1 MSMIDDEF
9 AAAERRVK
17 TLTKRPS
24 NQVLL
29 QLYSLYKQGREGD
42 AQGERPGMM
51 DFVERA
57 KFDAWDALR
66 GVDRDAA
73 KRRYIDLVDS
83 LFED

>member
-29 QLYSLYKQGREGD
+29 QLYSLYKQGTQGD
-42 AQGERPGMM
+42 VQGERPGMM
-51 DFVERA
+51 EFVERA
-57 KFDAWDALR
+57 KFDAWEALS
-66 GVDRDAA
+66 GVERDAA

>member
-24 NQVLL
+24 NEVLL
-29 QLYSLYKQGREGD
+29 KLYSLYKQGTQENV
-42 AQGERPGMM
+42 QGERPGMM
-51 DFVERA
+51 EFVEQA
-57 KFDAWDALR
+57 KFDAWDDLQ
-66 GVDRDAA
+66 GVARDEA

-83 LFED
+83 LFDD

>member
-24 NQVLL
+24 NEVLL
-29 QLYSLYKQGREGD
+29 KLYSLYKQGTQGD
-42 AQGERPGMM
+42 VQGERPGMM
-51 DFVERA
+51 EFVERA
-57 KFDAWDALR
+57 KFDAWDDLQ
-66 GVDRDAA
+66 GVARDEA

-83 LFED
+83 LFDD

>member
-24 NQVLL
+24 NEVLL
-29 QLYSLYKQGREGD
+29 KLYSLYKQGTQGD

-51 DFVERA
+51 EFVERA
-57 KFDAWDALR
+57 KFDAWDDLQ
-66 GVDRDAA
+66 GVARDEA

-83 LFED
+83 LFDD

>member
-29 QLYSLYKQGREGD
+29 QLYSLYKQGSQGD

-51 DFVERA
+51 EFVERA

-66 GVDRDAA
+66 GVDGDTA

>member
-24 NQVLL
+24 NEVLL
-29 QLYSLYKQGREGD
+29 KLYSLYKQSTQGD
-42 AQGERPGMM
+42 VQGERPGMM
-51 DFVERA
+51 EFVERA
-57 KFDAWDALR
+57 KFDAWDDLQ
-66 GVDRDAA
+66 GVARDEA

-83 LFED
+83 LFDD

>member
-24 NQVLL
+24 NEVLL
-29 QLYSLYKQGREGD
+29 KLYSLYKQGTQGD
-42 AQGERPGMM
+42 VQGERPGMM
-51 DFVERA
+51 EFVERA
-57 KFDAWDALR
+57 KFDAWDDLQ
-66 GVDRDAA
+66 GVDRDEA

-83 LFED
+83 LFDD